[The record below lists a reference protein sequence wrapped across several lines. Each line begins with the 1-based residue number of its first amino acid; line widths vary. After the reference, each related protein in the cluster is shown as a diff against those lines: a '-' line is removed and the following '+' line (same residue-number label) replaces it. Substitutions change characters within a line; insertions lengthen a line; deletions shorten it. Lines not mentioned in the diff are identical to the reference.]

1 MHNGAVHNASC
12 AVQQPMGS
20 QHPNYINAPSAL
32 TKLQGLQKD
41 KIMSVFQK
49 SLELG
54 KDLFA
59 INRKTT
65 REIVAIQ
72 VGGVRRYIETNVN
85 AVKNVP
91 SIKSFPALA
100 EAQRNYSSTLIAGVQ
115 SDLLA
120 GREVVKEA
128 VAETRAVIGAVRAE
142 KPAARKTT
150 RKTTRK
156 TATRKKKP
164 VARKT
169 RTTAAKKAA

>member
-1 MHNGAVHNASC
+1 
-12 AVQQPMGS
+12 
-20 QHPNYINAPSAL
+20 
-32 TKLQGLQKD
+32 
-41 KIMSVFQK
+41 MSVFQK
-49 SLELG
+49 SIELG
-54 KDLFA
+54 KDLIA

-100 EAQRNYSSTLIAGVQ
+100 EAQRNYSSALIAGVQ

-120 GREVVKEA
+120 GSDVVKEA
-128 VAETRAVIGAVRAE
+128 FADTRAVIEAVRAQ

-150 RKTTRK
+150 RKTATRK
-156 TATRKKKP
+156 TTTRKKKP
-164 VARKT
+164 VARKP
-169 RTTAAKKAA
+169 RTSAAKKAA

>member
-1 MHNGAVHNASC
+1 
-12 AVQQPMGS
+12 
-20 QHPNYINAPSAL
+20 
-32 TKLQGLQKD
+32 
-41 KIMSVFQK
+41 MSVFQK
-49 SLELG
+49 SIELG
-54 KDLFA
+54 KDLIA

-100 EAQRNYSSTLIAGVQ
+100 EAQRNYSSALIAGVQ

-120 GREVVKEA
+120 GRDVVKEA
-128 VAETRAVIGAVRAE
+128 FADTRAVIEAVRAQ

-150 RKTTRK
+150 RKTATRK
-156 TATRKKKP
+156 TTTRKKKP
-164 VARKT
+164 VARKP
-169 RTTAAKKAA
+169 RTSAAKKAA

>member
-1 MHNGAVHNASC
+1 
-12 AVQQPMGS
+12 
-20 QHPNYINAPSAL
+20 
-32 TKLQGLQKD
+32 
-41 KIMSVFQK
+41 MSVFQK
-49 SLELG
+49 SIELG

-100 EAQRNYSSTLIAGVQ
+100 EAQRNYSSALIAGVQ

-120 GREVVKEA
+120 GRDVVKEA
-128 VAETRAVIGAVRAE
+128 FADTRAVIEAVRAQ

-150 RKTTRK
+150 RKTATRK
-156 TATRKKKP
+156 TTTRKKKP
-164 VARKT
+164 VARKP
-169 RTTAAKKAA
+169 RTSAAKKAA